1 MVVVNH
7 ERKQCPFCGGK
18 SLYVNDA
25 GFINTGFSVICEN
38 CGATGPIEENEEMA
52 LKAWNR
58 DIK

>member
-1 MVVVNH
+1 MNN
-7 ERKQCPFCGGK
+7 ERKHCPFCSGK

-58 DIK
+58 EIK